1 MSIALE
7 RGFLRPCQFETPAA
21 ASCSSSSVGRNS
33 DSDGGNGDGSDGGDE
48 AEVQSSFKGPLDTMD
63 ALEDSLP
70 FRRGISK
77 FYCGKSKSFT
87 TLADAMSRSTSAK
100 DLAKPE
106 SAYTRKR
113 KNLLSFNIISKK
125 SHNNCDSFSK
135 KPSSNSSRRKLTD
148 LDTSS
153 SGSNSSSSEEDPG
166 QKGLLPPLHPHSRP
180 AAVMIGDDSN
190 EAMSVPMRSFSMA
203 DLQGMVG
210 SSPLI
215 GKRDGQKRRFY

>member
-7 RGFLRPCQFETPAA
+7 RGFLRPCQYE

-33 DSDGGNGDGSDGGDE
+33 DTDGGDGDGSDAGDE

-100 DLAKPE
+100 DLAKPDN
-106 SAYTRKR
+106 AYTRKR

-153 SGSNSSSSEEDPG
+153 SGSNSSSSEEDQG

-180 AAVMIGDDSN
+180 AAIMIGDDRN